1 MKFPDNFAAKLE
13 VLKIVLP
20 WCDIFGFPL
29 VAKAEVR
36 CCHFTRNSIKS
47 IIYCGNSVLKDFS
60 LQCFY
65 CIFINKTNLPVIFFF
80 RTAFC
85 VWFQLLKKGL
95 CAPPPKKKKNTI
107 SRVHVYQHFLPLPNA
122 LPCHHYNRDKP
133 WTLGEIISWLKKKT
147 NLTIAISLQLN
158 VQRRGNFCV
167 CVLFQM
173 LFTTLWPK
181 SVYNYGFKC

>member
-95 CAPPPKKKKNTI
+95 CAPP
-107 SRVHVYQHFLPLPNA
+107 
-122 LPCHHYNRDKP
+122 
-133 WTLGEIISWLKKKT
+133 KKKT
-147 NLTIAISLQLN
+147 QYPECMYISIFSHCPILFLVTTTIGTNLELL
-158 VQRRGNFCV
+158 GK
-167 CVLFQM
+167 L
-173 LFTTLWPK
+173 
-181 SVYNYGFKC
+181 